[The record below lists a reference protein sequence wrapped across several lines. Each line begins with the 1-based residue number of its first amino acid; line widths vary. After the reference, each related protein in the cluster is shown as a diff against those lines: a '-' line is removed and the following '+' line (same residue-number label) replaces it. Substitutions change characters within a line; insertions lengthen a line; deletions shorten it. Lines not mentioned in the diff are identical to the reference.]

1 MNSYGVFRGV
11 MGLEGH
17 IMSNFSFLLGQDD
30 YEQFAIPCVEAE
42 KAFSISP
49 TMCAMATRKAFELAV
64 KWVYAADR
72 SIQMPYRDNLQS
84 LIHEP
89 TFERAIGNQ
98 KMLDS
103 FQYIVKA
110 GNITVHGKTRI
121 SPKDAMFDLKLLFVF
136 IQWIDYSY
144 GNGTKSAS
152 SIRNK
157 CRASNKRSPV
167 RKSKP
172 KKTPRNRN
180 SPRN

>member
-72 SIQMPYRDNLQS
+72 SIDFRKRIPGRKQS
-84 LIHEP
+84 FMAVACETMSESLP
-89 TFERAIGNQ
+89 
-98 KMLDS
+98 S
-103 FQYIVKA
+103 
-110 GNITVHGKTRI
+110 
-121 SPKDAMFDLKLLFVF
+121 
-136 IQWIDYSY
+136 
-144 GNGTKSAS
+144 
-152 SIRNK
+152 
-157 CRASNKRSPV
+157 KRP
-167 RKSKP
+167 
-172 KKTPRNRN
+172 
-180 SPRN
+180 

>member
-136 IQWIDYSY
+136 I
-144 GNGTKSAS
+144 
-152 SIRNK
+152 
-157 CRASNKRSPV
+157 
-167 RKSKP
+167 
-172 KKTPRNRN
+172 
-180 SPRN
+180 